1 VQSNDQY
8 DTIKKTG
15 FMMKSPLVAETI
27 SKSSDSDILSLLLS
41 FDLDFKGL
49 NKYNAIHNFHS
60 FAAKF
65 PPQLPRL
72 FIEYLTK
79 PGEVVLDPMMGS
91 GTTIV
96 ETILTGRR
104 AIGFDIDPLAVEIA
118 LVKTTRLQKTRILE
132 AYTELF
138 NNIRYVLGNSP
149 EVEEALEKRF
159 DEGTRKFIDYWFHPH
174 IQKELMTIVLAIERI
189 EDTDIQRFFKLVFS
203 SIIITKSGGVS
214 RARDLAHS
222 RPHLVKSKIPQNV
235 MEAFSSRVKKTC
247 SGLNDFGQNASEP
260 YIRQCD
266 ARQLPLPDSSVDLV
280 VTSPPYANAIDYMR
294 AHKFSLVW
302 FGQSVAGLTELRSK
316 YIGTERAND
325 SSPTGLPA
333 LARST
338 IERVSELDKARGRIL
353 TKYFQEMKIVLKEVH
368 RVLKKNKN
376 AVIVIGSST
385 MRGVETQTHL
395 NLVEIAEGVGFQI
408 IGIAKRLIDR
418 DKRMMPARNH
428 SDGSSQIEMRMHE
441 EYVIGLRKT
450 K

>member
-1 VQSNDQY
+1 LNQHS
-8 DTIKKTG
+8 KAG
-15 FMMKSPLVAETI
+15 LMMMSSLVEERI
-27 SKSSDSDILSLLLS
+27 SKHEDSDILSLLLS
-41 FDLDFKGL
+41 SDLNFKGQ
-49 NKYNAIHNFHS
+49 NKYHAIHNFHS

-79 PGEVVLDPMMGS
+79 PGEIVLDPMMGS
-91 GTTIV
+91 GTAIV
-96 ETILTGRR
+96 EAILAGRK

-118 LVKTTRLQKTRILE
+118 LVKTNRLEKTRIQA
-132 AYTELF
+132 AYTELTY
-138 NNIRYVLGNSP
+138 NIRYVLGNSP

-159 DEGTRKFIDYWFHPH
+159 DAGTRKFIDYWFYPH
-174 IQKELMTIVLAIERI
+174 AQKELMAIVLAIERI
-189 EDTDIQRFFKLVFS
+189 EDAIIQRFFKLVFS

-235 MEAFSSRVKKTC
+235 MEAFSSRIKKTC
-247 SGLNDFGQNASEP
+247 SGLDGFGQNAIEP
-260 YIRQCD
+260 YIGQCD

-280 VTSPPYANAIDYMR
+280 VTSPPYANAIDYVR

-302 FGQSVAGLTELRSK
+302 FGQSVASLTELRSK

-333 LARST
+333 FAKST
-338 IERVSELDKARGRIL
+338 IERVSELDKVKGRIL
-353 TKYFQEMKIVLKEVH
+353 TKYFQEMKIVIKEVH
-368 RVLKKNKN
+368 RVLKMNKN

-395 NLVEIAEGVGFQI
+395 NLIEIAKEVGFQMV
-408 IGIAKRLIDR
+408 GVAKRLIDR
-418 DKRMMPARNH
+418 DRRMMPARNR
-428 SDGSSQIEMRMHE
+428 SDNSSQIEMRMHE
-441 EYVIGLRKT
+441 EYVIGLRKP

>member
-1 VQSNDQY
+1 
-8 DTIKKTG
+8 
-15 FMMKSPLVAETI
+15 MKSSLVAERI
-27 SKSSDSDILSLLLS
+27 SKSNDSDILSLLLS

-138 NNIRYVLGNSP
+138 NTIRYVLGNSP
-149 EVEEALEKRF
+149 EVEEALQKRF
-159 DEGTRKFIDYWFHPH
+159 DEGTRKFIDYWFHPQ

-189 EDTDIQRFFKLVFS
+189 EDTDLQRFFKLVFS

-235 MEAFSSRVKKTC
+235 MQAFSSRVKKTC
-247 SGLNDFGQNASEP
+247 SGLDDFGQNASEP

-280 VTSPPYANAIDYMR
+280 VTSPPYANAIDYVR

-302 FGQSVAGLTELRSK
+302 FGRSIASLTELRSK

-333 LARST
+333 LAMST
-338 IERVSELDKARGRIL
+338 IERVSELDKAKGRIL
-353 TKYFQEMKIVLKEVH
+353 TKYFQEMKIVLKELH

-395 NLVEIAEGVGFQI
+395 NLVEIAEGLDFQI
-408 IGIAKRLIDR
+408 VGVAKRLIDR
-418 DKRMMPARNH
+418 DKRMMPARNQR
-428 SDGSSQIEMRMHE
+428 DRSSQIEMRMHE

-450 K
+450 N